1 MMSRRPVRLV
11 AFCCLVTVFAAA
23 GCRRW
28 AGRNLLAAPLP
39 DLSRVDAGVQAQVRG
54 RYETLTRALS
64 DRADAPELASAFGQ
78 YGMVLQAAEFY
89 DVAEPCYL
97 NAQKLEPD
105 EVRWPYYLG
114 GLYKSRGE
122 TDKAEAAYK
131 QALALRP
138 DDLATLVW
146 LGRLHLDQ
154 GRPEAAEPLF
164 VKANSLAPRT
174 VAALAGLGRVAVAKR
189 DYPQAVK
196 YLEDALA
203 IDPEAESLHA
213 PLAAAYRGLGQLD
226 KAQPHLRQ
234 WRNRDL
240 PVPDPLQ
247 QELDLLL
254 ESALSYELRGVRAFE
269 SRAWPQA
276 VQFFRK
282 GIELSHADTQ
292 LSRSLHHKL
301 GTALYLTGD
310 IQGAREQFEE
320 VVRHAPPG
328 GLDEATSK
336 AHYSLG
342 VLLASRGDTQPAV
355 QHLLAAVQ
363 YQPNYVEAHMAVA
376 DVLRRTGRGE
386 ASLSHYR
393 DAIAINPRQNVARL
407 GYAMALV
414 QLRRYR
420 EARDWL
426 DESVQLYGDR
436 PDLKVALARLLATSP
451 DAGARDGARA
461 LSIAQQMFD
470 AGEKSTAL
478 GETIAMALAEQGNF
492 AQAIGI
498 QRDVMASAQRA
509 GMTASVQRMAAN
521 LALYERHQPC
531 RAPWFE
537 DDLVSVPTT
546 AVTAETS
553 IPPSTVQPH

>member
-1 MMSRRPVRLV
+1 MISGRRVRLV
-11 AFCCLVTVFAAA
+11 TLCCLVTVFAAA

-54 RYETLTRALS
+54 RYEALTRALS

-105 EVRWPYYLG
+105 EVRWPYYLAS
-114 GLYKSRGE
+114 LYKSRGE
-122 TDKAEAAYK
+122 TDKSEAAYK

-138 DDLATLVW
+138 DDLATLIW

-164 VKANSLAPRT
+164 LKANGLAPRT

-269 SRAWPQA
+269 ARAWPQA

-282 GIELSHADTQ
+282 GIELSHEDTQ

-342 VLLASRGDTQPAV
+342 VLMASRGDTQPAV
-355 QHLLAAVQ
+355 EHLLAAVQ

-426 DESVQLYGDR
+426 DESVRLYGDR
-436 PDLKVALARLLATSP
+436 PDLKIALARLLATSP

-461 LSIAQQMFD
+461 LSIAQQLFD
-470 AGEKSTAL
+470 AGEKSTSL

-492 AQAIGI
+492 AQAISI
-498 QRDVMASAQRA
+498 QRDVMASAQKA
-509 GMTASVQRMAAN
+509 GLTASVQRMAAN
-521 LALYERHQPC
+521 LALYERHQPS

-553 IPPSTVQPH
+553 IPSSTVQPH

>member
-1 MMSRRPVRLV
+1 
-11 AFCCLVTVFAAA
+11 
-23 GCRRW
+23 
-28 AGRNLLAAPLP
+28 
-39 DLSRVDAGVQAQVRG
+39 
-54 RYETLTRALS
+54 
-64 DRADAPELASAFGQ
+64 
-78 YGMVLQAAEFY
+78 MVLQAAEFY

>member
-1 MMSRRPVRLV
+1 VTRFIRAACAGALCMLFV
-11 AFCCLVTVFAAA
+11 AAT
-23 GCRRW
+23 GCRGW
-28 AGRNLLAAPLP
+28 VGRGLLPAPLP
-39 DLSRVDAGVQAQVRG
+39 DLSRVDAGVQAQIRG
-54 RYETLTRALS
+54 RHEALTRALS
-64 DRADAPELASAFGQ
+64 ERAEAPELASAFGQ
-78 YGMVLQAAEFY
+78 YGMVLHAAEFY

-97 NAQKLEPD
+97 NAQKLAPD
-105 EVRWPYYLG
+105 EIRWPYYLG
-114 GLYKSRGE
+114 GLYKSRGD

-154 GRPEAAEPLF
+154 GRPEDAEPLF
-164 VKANSLAPRT
+164 TKAYSLAPRT
-174 VAALAGLGRVAVAKR
+174 VAVVAGLGRVAVAKR
-189 DYPQAVK
+189 DYAQAVK

-247 QELDLLL
+247 AELDLLL
-254 ESALSYELRGVRAFE
+254 ESGLSYELRGVRAFE
-269 SRAWPQA
+269 ARAWPQA

-282 GIELSHADTQ
+282 GIELSRDNTP

-310 IQGAREQFEE
+310 IPGAREQFEE

-328 GLDEATSK
+328 ALDEATSK

-342 VLLASRGDTQPAV
+342 VLLASTGDTEQAV
-355 QHLLAAVQ
+355 QHLLASVQ
-363 YQPNYVEAHMAVA
+363 YQPNYVEAHMAAA
-376 DVLRRTGRGE
+376 DVLRRTGHAE
-386 ASLSHYR
+386 ASLAHYR
-393 DAIAINPRQNVARL
+393 DAIAINPRQTGARL
-407 GYAMALV
+407 GYAMSLV

-426 DESVQLYGDR
+426 DESVRLFGDR
-436 PDLKVALARLLATSP
+436 SDLKLALARLLSTSP
-451 DAGARDGARA
+451 DAGVRDGVRA
-461 LSIAQQMFD
+461 LSIAQQMFN
-470 AGEKSTAL
+470 AGEKSTSL
-478 GETIAMALAEQGNF
+478 GETIAMALAEQGNYT
-492 AQAIGI
+492 QATNI
-498 QRDVMASAQRA
+498 QRDVIAAAQRA
-509 GMTASVQRMAAN
+509 GMAPAVQRMTAN

-531 RAPWFE
+531 RTPWIE
-537 DDLVSVPTT
+537 DDLVAVPTS
-546 AVTAETS
+546 AVTATV
-553 IPPSTVQPH
+553 PSPAPTVQPH

>member
-1 MMSRRPVRLV
+1 MNALAGRGRAGALWML
-11 AFCCLVTVFAAA
+11 LVTTAA
-23 GCRRW
+23 CRVW
-28 AGRNLLAAPLP
+28 VGRDLVVPPVP
-39 DLSRVDAGVQAQVRG
+39 DLARVDAGVQAQVRG
-54 RYETLTRALS
+54 SHEALTRVVAE
-64 DRADAPELASAFGQ
+64 RADAPALASAFGQ
-78 YGMVLQAAEFY
+78 YGMVLHAAEYY

-97 NAQKLEPD
+97 TAQKLAPGEI
-105 EVRWPYYLG
+105 RWPYYLASV
-114 GLYKSRGE
+114 YRSRGE
-122 TDKAEAAYK
+122 TDKAEASYRR
-131 QALALRP
+131 ALELRP
-138 DDLATLVW
+138 DDLPTLIR

-164 VKANSLAPRT
+164 TKASGLAPRT
-174 VAALAGLGRVAVAKR
+174 VAVLAGLGRVAVAKR

-196 YLEDALA
+196 YLEEALA
-203 IDPEAESLHA
+203 IDPDAESLHA
-213 PLAAAYRGLGQLD
+213 PLGTAYRGLGQLD
-226 KAQPHLRQ
+226 KAEPHLRQ

-254 ESALSYELRGVRAFE
+254 DSALSYELRGVRAFE
-269 SRAWPQA
+269 ARAWPTA
-276 VQFFRK
+276 AQFFRK
-282 GIELSHADTQ
+282 GIALARENTS

-310 IQGAREQFEE
+310 IQGARQEFED
-320 VVRHAPPG
+320 VVRQAPAG
-328 GLDEATSK
+328 ALDEATAK

-342 VLLASRGDTQPAV
+342 VLLASTGDTQPAV

-393 DAIAINPRQNVARL
+393 DAIAINPRQTVARL

-414 QLRRYR
+414 QMRRYR

-426 DESVQLYGDR
+426 DESVRLYGDR
-436 PDLKVALARLLATSP
+436 ADLKIALARVLATAP
-451 DAGARDGARA
+451 DAAARDGVRA

-470 AGEKSTAL
+470 AGEKSTSL

-492 AQAIGI
+492 AQAAGI
-498 QRDVMASAQRA
+498 QRDVIAAARKAGLAATAQR
-509 GMTASVQRMAAN
+509 MTDN
-521 LALYERHQPC
+521 LALYERGQPC
-531 RAPWFE
+531 RTPWIE
-537 DDLVSVPTT
+537 DDLVAVPTT
-546 AVTAETS
+546 PVK
-553 IPPSTVQPH
+553 